1 MRKLVFIV
9 CLLTLVVNA
18 WAVKLPNDPYY
29 RFGEIAE
36 TEGSVLPT
44 GVQIANNSTMGTAV
58 YSSCYYPNGEDEQCS
73 TCCTSIFDCEML
85 VDDEQI
91 DECET
96 NYGKCMDYCMGTS
109 LPLDASH
116 LCLLLLVIAY
126 VGICVYRKRNTTCQP
141 TVCE

>member
-1 MRKLVFIV
+1 MKKIVFIV

-18 WAVKLPNDPYY
+18 WAVKLPADPYY

-116 LCLLLLVIAY
+116 LLLALMVTAY
-126 VGICVYRKRNTTCQP
+126 TCFYYVRNKRKQNQP
-141 TVCE
+141 VVE

>member
-18 WAVKLPNDPYY
+18 WAVKLPADPYY

-116 LCLLLLVIAY
+116 LLLALMIIAY
-126 VGICVYRKRNTTCQP
+126 ACFCYVRNKRKQNQLASA
-141 TVCE
+141 